1 MLVNHAS
8 FLEERGNVCFIVSE
22 ASRLEETL
30 ELMHRRAA
38 GLSVMGHHIV
48 KVAIMSGAR
57 EKVVEEGG
65 EPSEE
70 RVLCTGFFTNCTF
83 NHCEELGD

>member
-1 MLVNHAS
+1 MLVNDTS
-8 FLEERGNVCFIVSE
+8 FLEERGNVSFIVRK

-30 ELMHRRAA
+30 EVMHRRAA

-48 KVAIMSGAR
+48 KVAVMSGAR

-65 EPSEE
+65 DRPKE
-70 RVLCTGFFTNCTF
+70 RVLCTGLFANCTF
-83 NHCEELGD
+83 NHSEELGD